1 LPAYPDLTLR
11 RLGIVLLDRP
21 GPGSYFGVVRVSI
34 NFFSAPEPPM
44 NRSSALLVAAAL
56 LAGCAETDTPMAPSD
71 PRAVNA
77 AITHNRQR
85 MIVIEDA
92 VVPNPCTGEDVLL
105 HIDQL
110 FVLHEFAVEGKL
122 FHGHFTFLD
131 RGTRGV
137 GLTTGVT
144 YRQVGAEQDFLHL
157 KGEVGGQE
165 RFHNTINLIS
175 QGPMPNIVV
184 VEVFRIMVSPSGE
197 VKLQFDKLKQVCT
210 G

>member
-1 LPAYPDLTLR
+1 MKYYPT
-11 RLGIVLLDRP
+11 
-21 GPGSYFGVVRVSI
+21 
-34 NFFSAPEPPM
+34 
-44 NRSSALLVAAAL
+44 LLVAAVL
-56 LAGCAETDTPMAPSD
+56 LGACADSDTPMAPSD
-71 PRAVNA
+71 THAVNA
-77 AITHNRQR
+77 ATTHNRER
-85 MIVIEDA
+85 TVVIEDA

-110 FVLHEFAVEGKL
+110 FILNELTLEGKF

-131 RGTRGV
+131 RGTKGV

-144 YRQVGAEQDFLHL
+144 YHQVGAEQDFLHL